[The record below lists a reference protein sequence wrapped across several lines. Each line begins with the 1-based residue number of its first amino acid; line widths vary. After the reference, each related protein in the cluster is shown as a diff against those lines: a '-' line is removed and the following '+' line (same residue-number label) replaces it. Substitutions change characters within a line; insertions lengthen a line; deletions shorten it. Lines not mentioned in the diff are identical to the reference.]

1 MSTKKNIQIS
11 LMDKNEWCFTLNVSN
26 LGNVLN
32 FEIFKNNQERLGEVG
47 LAVEECEEL
56 KNFIELF
63 IKNQKKTKP
72 KSKAGRKKIYEG
84 DTETLS
90 IHVPSDKKEY
100 IRSVVDALLEPMKIK
115 N

>member
-11 LMDKNEWCFTLNVSN
+11 LMDKTEWCFSLNVTD
-26 LGNVLN
+26 LGDVLN
-32 FEIFKNNQERLGEVG
+32 FEIFKDNEDRLGEVG
-47 LAVEECEEL
+47 LDIRECEEL
-56 KNFIELF
+56 KEAIELF
-63 IKNQKKTKP
+63 IKIQKRKKP